1 MFTLNK
7 PIIFSVNLPDR
18 FCLLLLMKK
27 TKDQKGYL
35 VCPTSQSKSKRKLK
49 SKGTKSLSCYINCR
63 RTYLTVFTM
72 FREMLLSMDDKL
84 LPTHRLNIQLN
95 FSSSSIWSF
104 NMTYFCFCHFF
115 FKFQQ
120 TLGLLDL
127 VQHFK
132 SQKFHWRIFCL
143 TLLLLSCN
151 VSLRC
156 IFKILIKSDN
166 YYLYDINILYV
177 MRNEIQWI

>member
-7 PIIFSVNLPDR
+7 PIIFSVNLPGR

-72 FREMLLSMDDKL
+72 FREMLLSMDFPPFD
-84 LPTHRLNIQLN
+84 
-95 FSSSSIWSF
+95 
-104 NMTYFCFCHFF
+104 M
-115 FKFQQ
+115 
-120 TLGLLDL
+120 
-127 VQHFK
+127 
-132 SQKFHWRIFCL
+132 
-143 TLLLLSCN
+143 
-151 VSLRC
+151 
-156 IFKILIKSDN
+156 
-166 YYLYDINILYV
+166 
-177 MRNEIQWI
+177 

>member
-7 PIIFSVNLPDR
+7 PIIFSVNLPGR

-104 NMTYFCFCHFF
+104 NLTYFCFCHFF
-115 FKFQQ
+115 LNFSKHWVFW
-120 TLGLLDL
+120 TLCSISNLKNFIGEFF
-127 VQHFK
+127 V
-132 SQKFHWRIFCL
+132 
-143 TLLLLSCN
+143 
-151 VSLRC
+151 
-156 IFKILIKSDN
+156 
-166 YYLYDINILYV
+166 
-177 MRNEIQWI
+177 